1 MGGPAR
7 EADPKQVNRYSND
20 KRKTQKGGTICS
32 IGTTSQNAL
41 TECVRM
47 GRRIVVTNATT
58 ESVTDAV
65 LGAVTKCA
73 GENTSSNGFGEKKSD
88 HRGKES
94 LWPHTIISTLLYHT
108 ERRTQMKTEKI
119 RVRLTFIDSILGGEP
134 NSSELHEDYIQSK
147 IPDDIYTEEEK
158 AAIKEE
164 EIAALLEGDEKG
176 KTVFYRNEDGEPCLK
191 NNHIKGFFK
200 SACAALKTDSDNL
213 SHKMTSY
220 KKEIDTH
227 VFVFSDSNDRSNRFI
242 PIQNYGEIGS
252 CQRPLRAQTMQ
263 GERVAI
269 ADSEEIQAGAFIE
282 FDVITLAHNKK
293 PLGNDIVKEWLDFGM
308 YNGLGQW
315 RNAGHGAFQ
324 YEVISEQ

>member
-1 MGGPAR
+1 
-7 EADPKQVNRYSND
+7 
-20 KRKTQKGGTICS
+20 
-32 IGTTSQNAL
+32 
-41 TECVRM
+41 
-47 GRRIVVTNATT
+47 
-58 ESVTDAV
+58 
-65 LGAVTKCA
+65 
-73 GENTSSNGFGEKKSD
+73 
-88 HRGKES
+88 
-94 LWPHTIISTLLYHT
+94 
-108 ERRTQMKTEKI
+108 MKTEKI

-176 KTVFYRNEDGEPCLK
+176 KTVFYRNESGEPCLK

-242 PIQNYGEIGS
+242 PIQNYGDIGS

-308 YNGLGQW
+308 FNGLGQW